1 MVVCSNIQFTITVT
15 TLMNYDSHIFEIE
28 KSPTLTML
36 WLLNFWQR
44 TYSRENG
51 MLSTPRFMSWR
62 HPSSLAPINAP
73 LRGKAE
79 LGLNRWC
86 WCSSHL
92 CYISHFNVIPFFCLF
107 YFNHDLK
114 CLQALRKELT
124 QPKSENLKLTYYPMT
139 PIGVIHS
146 CFSTRLNAYSFII
159 PFKFY
164 N

>member
-1 MVVCSNIQFTITVT
+1 MIVEFLAAYVFKRKWDALNSKIHELEASLKSCSHKCASERQGRIRAQQVVLVF
-15 TLMNYDSHIFEIE
+15 F
-28 KSPTLTML
+28 PP
-36 WLLNFWQR
+36 
-44 TYSRENG
+44 
-51 MLSTPRFMSWR
+51 LSY
-62 HPSSLAPINAP
+62 
-73 LRGKAE
+73 
-79 LGLNRWC
+79 
-86 WCSSHL
+86 L
-92 CYISHFNVIPFFCLF
+92 CYISHFNVIPFFCLL

-124 QPKSENLKLTYYPMT
+124 QPESENLKLTYYPMT